1 MRTIEADDS
10 IEINSLS
17 ARLKNAIIGK
27 AKTIQDKGLFHKLT
41 LVAFFA
47 WVGLGADGIS
57 SSCYG
62 PEEAFRNL
70 QGHTSLA
77 IFVALGSVFTI
88 VIISSSYNQIIKLF
102 PNGGGGYLVG
112 SKLLSPTTGMVSG
125 SALIIDYVL
134 TITIS
139 VSSGADALFSY
150 FPESL
155 QQFKLPF
162 ALAGVVFLIL
172 LNLRG
177 VKESVLSLTPIFIIF
192 IATHVFA
199 ILYGIFVHSS
209 SIAQVTVS
217 TAHGVSST
225 FSQMGFFA
233 TLLIILRAYS
243 MGAGTYTGIEA
254 VSNGLPILR
263 EPKVKTARKT
273 MLLMMVSLSFMVL
286 GLMIC
291 YMIFNVQL
299 DTHKTL
305 NAVLLDNLTSDWNQ
319 VFAKGFV
326 FITLVSEAALLFV
339 AAQTGFIDGPRIMAN
354 MAIDHWFPKRFAS
367 LSDRLVTMNGVLMM
381 GLGSIILM
389 LISRGSV
396 AFLVVLYSINVFIT
410 FTISQ
415 SGMVKHWWLNRGK
428 GLPWKRKIAINGIG
442 LVLTTFILVS
452 VIIIKFKEGG
462 WVTLLI
468 TGVLIFLAL
477 NIKRHYFKVA
487 LKLQKVRLNAYSE
500 IESLIGERPCSGN
513 NHKKPKFNKDGKTAM
528 VLVSGFGGTGLYTF
542 LRILENFKGVYSN
555 VVFIRVG
562 ILNSRIY
569 RGTEELEQ
577 FRQQVREDGE
587 KYVAVANQFGLYG
600 KSIWTI
606 GTDPVSEV
614 YRIVKK
620 LRPRLSGAALF
631 GGQLVFSKTFY
642 LSKLLH
648 NHTIFS
654 IQKRFFKFGIPIVIF
669 PIKVA

>member
-1 MRTIEADDS
+1 MKTAEWEDS
-10 IEINSLS
+10 IESQS
-17 ARLKNAIIGK
+17 FRERLKDAIIGK

-70 QGHTSLA
+70 QGHTALA
-77 IFVALGSVFTI
+77 IFVALGTVFTI
-88 VIISSSYNQIIKLF
+88 VIISSSYNQIVRLF

-112 SKLLSPTTGMVSG
+112 SKLLSPTTGMISG

-134 TITIS
+134 TITLS

-150 FPESL
+150 FPDSW
-155 QQFKLPF
+155 QQFKLLF
-162 ALAGVVFLIL
+162 ALAGVIFLIL

-177 VKESVLSLTPIFIIF
+177 VKESVLSLTPIFVVF

-199 ILYGIFVHSS
+199 ILYGIFAHSS
-209 SIAQVTVS
+209 SIASIAGQTGHQINSTVS
-217 TAHGVSST
+217 QLGI
-225 FSQMGFFA
+225 FA
-233 TLLIILRAYS
+233 TLFIILRAYS

-263 EPKVKTARKT
+263 EPKVKTARRT
-273 MLLMMVSLSFMVL
+273 MLLMTISLSFMVL

-299 DTHKTL
+299 NTSKTL
-305 NAVLLDNLTSDWNQ
+305 NAVLLDNLTSGWNHIW
-319 VFAKGFV
+319 AKGFV
-326 FITLVSEAALLFV
+326 LITLISEASLLFV
-339 AAQTGFIDGPRIMAN
+339 AAQTGFIDGPRIMSN

-389 LISRGSV
+389 IISKGSV

-410 FTISQ
+410 FSISQ
-415 SGMVKHWWLNRGK
+415 TGMVRHWWLSRGK
-428 GLPWKRKIAINGIG
+428 GTPWKRKLAINGIG
-442 LVLTTFILVS
+442 LLLTTFILIS
-452 VIIIKFKEGG
+452 VIIMKFREGG
-462 WVTLLI
+462 WLTLLI
-468 TGVLIFLAL
+468 TGVLILLAI
-477 NIKRHYFKVA
+477 NIKRHYFNVA

-500 IESLIGERPCSGN
+500 IEALIGQRPCEGRN
-513 NHKKPKFNKDGKTAM
+513 LKKICFNKEGKTAII
-528 VLVSGFGGTGLYTF
+528 LVSGFGGTGLYTF

-555 VVFIRVG
+555 VVFIRIG
-562 ILNSRIY
+562 IINSRIY

-577 FRQQVREDGE
+577 FKKQVKEDGD

-606 GTDPVSEV
+606 GTDPVNEV